1 MKAEMTLNLRTR
13 EVYKLFER
21 TISGDRLFIEAILH
35 KMNIVIGRCR
45 RQDPVAF
52 KALCEMEQQINVL
65 TQEFASET
73 KSFEVL
79 LSKKKEFKDKQ
90 INFVVQFHPKIIVS
104 NPQSMKLAELIEI
117 YDRLIA
123 ILKLLRLAGCFDT
136 DETYFKNIK
145 YHQKTI
151 NQALSTILLY
161 NYSKNPA
168 NDLSTKRNTF
178 YGTE

>member
-1 MKAEMTLNLRTR
+1 MKAEITLNLRTR

-21 TISGDRLFIEAILH
+21 KISGDRLFIDAILH
-35 KMNIVIGRCR
+35 KINIVIGRCR
-45 RQDPVAF
+45 RQDPIAIKVMY
-52 KALCEMEQQINVL
+52 EMEQQLNAR
-65 TQEFASET
+65 TQEFASEI
-73 KSFEVL
+73 KRFEAL

-90 INFVVQFHPKIIVS
+90 INFVVQFYPKIIVC
-104 NPQSMKLAELIEI
+104 NPLNMKLAELIKV
-117 YDRLIA
+117 YDHLIA
-123 ILKLLRLAGCFDT
+123 TLKLLRLAGCFDT